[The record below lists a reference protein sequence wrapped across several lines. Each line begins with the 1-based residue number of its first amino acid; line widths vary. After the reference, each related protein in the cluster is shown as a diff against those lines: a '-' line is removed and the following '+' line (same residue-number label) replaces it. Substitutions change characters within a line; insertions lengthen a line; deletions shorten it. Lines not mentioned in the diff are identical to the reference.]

1 MGQNQTGDLGIKK
14 TNARPLDRGHRLG
27 QKPLFVQ
34 DEVSFQRRLGHR
46 WKVYRHVDR
55 PTEYVTVTDVTV
67 AHTDVDAAIGFT
79 DNWKFEVSSRHL
91 FNHGVWKDP
100 LSTKPLKKLR
110 KKTTGNFFGW
120 LWVKKSSACQVSILA
135 DFWILNE
142 PFSLLGWKLVQWL
155 TDEIYFFKWAN
166 PSFYFTIFWY
176 IIIK

>member
-1 MGQNQTGDLGIKK
+1 MSILIKGLYWVFSSKLLGQNQTGDLGIKK

-46 WKVYRHVDR
+46 WKVYRHDDR
-55 PTEYVTVTDVTV
+55 PTEYVTVTV

-142 PFSLLGWKLVQWL
+142 PFFTTRMKTCPVTYRRDLL
-155 TDEIYFFKWAN
+155 F
-166 PSFYFTIFWY
+166 
-176 IIIK
+176 